1 MFGAEEAIMNICDNS
16 LLRAEAFLN
25 SADKAATR
33 HHDAQI
39 SAQSEFT
46 LAKLEWAKES
56 VGETWMQRC
65 ARIIPKISQRKIDDV
80 VAGRFTKIAQD
91 AGELSPAEYEAR
103 LQALAEA
110 HGLPYRTP
118 AEREAYAKE
127 LVEAMA
133 AKRSALAA
141 ATNAARGR
149 NACVDGGTET
159 PAEEKREVRKE
170 AEAIRVAN
178 GGAPAQQRTYT
189 TPSPTPEEVSARA
202 ADNERDSLMILVIS
216 KLRPL
221 PIADLNEVNEL
232 IDALTYPLRKPLQA

>member
-1 MFGAEEAIMNICDNS
+1 MNICDNS

-33 HHDAQI
+33 FHDAHI
-39 SAQSEFT
+39 SAQSELT
-46 LAKLEWAKES
+46 LAKLEWAKEP

-65 ARIIPKISQRKIDDV
+65 ARIVPKLSQRKIDDV
-80 VAGRFTKIAQD
+80 VAGRFPKIAQD

-110 HGLPYRTP
+110 HGMTYRTP

-133 AKRSALAA
+133 AKRAA
-141 ATNAARGR
+141 VGR
-149 NACVDGGTET
+149 TTGGQRNDCVDVTNTE
-159 PAEEKREVRKE
+159 KV
-170 AEAIRVAN
+170 AEARDKAVALRVAN
-178 GGAPAQQRTYT
+178 GGAPAQQRTYSA
-189 TPSPTPEEVSARA
+189 PVPTSAEVEARA
-202 ADNERDSLMILVIS
+202 ADNERDNLMILVIS

-221 PIADLNEVNEL
+221 SIADLNEVNEL
-232 IDALTYPLRKPLQA
+232 IDALTYPLRKQ